1 MDNNYNSTEWCSFGK
16 NKCLLPFSSYS
27 LLQHLGTIDGGKEE
41 YYFHFSH
48 TSNFNLFPSVKVFIS
63 TLRKDATILLE
74 SKSLEKK
81 SDESCTTTKLKVY
94 NRLHVLHTDRINTL
108 YVPQLVSC
116 VLERL
121 FSFWMA
127 RSITLHCFLC
137 SKIGPRLNNISEK
150 MRITGRPLAVGFG
163 SLTNMYWYFFAFWA
177 RMDSFG

>member
-1 MDNNYNSTEWCSFGK
+1 M
-16 NKCLLPFSSYS
+16 PFAVFFFLFIATFS
-27 LLQHLGTIDGGKEE
+27 TIDGCKEE

-48 TSNFNLFPSVKVFIS
+48 TSNFSIFPSVKVFIS

-74 SKSLEKK
+74 SKYLEVKK
-81 SDESCTTTKLKVY
+81 TDESCTTTKLKVY

-108 YVPQLVSC
+108 YVPQLVSW

-127 RSITLHCFLC
+127 WSITLHCFLC